1 MQVAFAGRKFFD
13 AFFLLLGD
21 ILLALLYHAGTEG
34 VGHVGNGGV
43 LPAGAGRVVLGL
55 SRFADGQL
63 HALLCMVPKIVQQ
76 FGAGLYESRVHL
88 WQFAGGLQV
97 GLAGENVLGEVGQD
111 HGALISVLPAT
122 GEVGPVVPSGLHQ
135 SVGSGGEHIAVV
147 GLLTP
152 DFGVVF
158 GPDGLLPVVCHQVL
172 PLLHVLHCLAQ
183 TTCAGRRTFLSRFLF
198 SSFSHGSSFA
208 FAISHGSS
216 FAFAFS
222 HGSSF
227 AFAFP
232 VEALWS
238 FFAFAFPVEALW
250 SSFAPPFFVPALL
263 SCLLSPLSLGLSSSD
278 LADGGT
284 LLELAGFLRT
294 GSH

>member
-1 MQVAFAGRKFFD
+1 
-13 AFFLLLGD
+13 
-21 ILLALLYHAGTEG
+21 
-34 VGHVGNGGV
+34 
-43 LPAGAGRVVLGL
+43 
-55 SRFADGQL
+55 
-63 HALLCMVPKIVQQ
+63 MVPKIVQQ

-198 SSFSHGSSFA
+198 SSFSHGPSFA

-238 FFAFAFPVEALW
+238 FLPLPFLLRLFGLLLPRPFL
-250 SSFAPPFFVPALL
+250 FPPFFPAF
-263 SCLLSPLSLGLSSSD
+263 
-278 LADGGT
+278 
-284 LLELAGFLRT
+284 FLR
-294 GSH
+294 

>member
-1 MQVAFAGRKFFD
+1 MQVAFAGREFFD

-88 WQFAGGLQV
+88 WQFAGGLQG

-111 HGALISVLPAT
+111 HGALVSVLPAT
-122 GEVGPVVPSGLHQ
+122 GEVGSVVPSGLHQ

-152 DFGVVF
+152 NFCVVF
-158 GPDGLLPVVCHQVL
+158 GPDGLLPVVGHQVL

-198 SSFSHGSSFA
+198 SSFSS
-208 FAISHGSS
+208 
-216 FAFAFS
+216 FS
-222 HGSSF
+222 HGSSV
-227 AFAFP
+227 AFP

-238 FFAFAFPVEALW
+238 FFA
-250 SSFAPPFFVPALL
+250 PPFFVPALL
-263 SCLLSPLSLGLSSSD
+263 LSCSSPLSLGLSSSD
-278 LADGGT
+278 LAEGGT